1 MLLAGREPI
10 REIHNIMM
18 ETLKQFFGERFK
30 EGEPLKNHTTFKIG
44 GPAKYFVMVKTAEE
58 IKMAIAAA
66 KGENIPYAIIGGGS
80 NLLVSDSGYDGLV
93 IKISGGEVKFGTNE
107 AVVDAGYGLIRLIL
121 ECAKHNLSGLEFCIG
136 IPGTIGGAI
145 FGNAGAE
152 GRAVGELVKSV
163 ELLMPDGVIQ
173 TVPAE
178 WMQFSYRES
187 KVKNMD
193 AKERPIIIRATF
205 ALTPTDGAAAE
216 ATLKQK
222 MKERLEREPKAP
234 SAGCFF
240 KNIKFTDAE
249 REHIFDK
256 LQVPED
262 RRAKYAERNSV
273 PVAWLIE
280 DLGFKGKQIGGAK
293 VAEEHANFIVNTGN
307 ATADEVMQLVSFIK
321 MRARD
326 HREFQLEDEVQLLGF

>member
-1 MLLAGREPI
+1 MLDI
-10 REIHNIMM
+10 
-18 ETLKQFFGERFK
+18 LKQQFGERFK
-30 EGEPLKNHTTFKIG
+30 ENELLKNHTTFRIG
-44 GPAKYFVMVKTAEE
+44 GPAKYFVIVKNAEE
-58 IKMAIAAA
+58 VKAAIEAA
-66 KGENIPYAIIGGGS
+66 KKENIQYVVIGGGS
-80 NLLVSDSGYDGLV
+80 NILAADLGYDGLV
-93 IKISGGEVKFGTNE
+93 IKISGGGAQFGANE
-107 AVVDAGYGLIRLIL
+107 AVVDAGYGLIRFIL

-136 IPGTIGGAI
+136 IPGTIGGALY
-145 FGNAGAE
+145 GNAGAE

-178 WMQFSYRES
+178 WMQFTYRES

-216 ATLKQK
+216 AVLKKK
-222 MKERLEREPKAP
+222 MVERLAKEPKAP

-240 KNIKFTDAE
+240 KNIKFSAAG
-249 REHIFDK
+249 REHIFEK
-256 LQVPED
+256 LQVPAD
-262 RRAKYAERNSV
+262 RREKYAERNSV

-293 VAEEHANFIVNTGN
+293 VADEHANFIVNAGN

-326 HREFQLEDEVQLLGF
+326 ERGFQLEDEVQLIGF

>member
-1 MLLAGREPI
+1 
-10 REIHNIMM
+10 M

-30 EGEPLKNHTTFKIG
+30 EGELLKNHTTFKIG
-44 GPAKYFVMVKTAEE
+44 GPAKYFVIAKTAEE
-58 IKMAIAAA
+58 IKTAIAAA
-66 KGENIPYAIIGGGS
+66 EKENIQHTVIGGGS
-80 NLLVSDSGYDGLV
+80 NLLVSDGGYDGLV
-93 IKISGGEVKFGTNE
+93 IKISGGEIKFGADE

-121 ECAKHNLSGLEFCIG
+121 ECAKHNLGGLEFAIG

-152 GRAVGELVKSV
+152 NRAVGELVKSV
-163 ELLMPDGVIQ
+163 ELLMPNGEIQ
-173 TVPAE
+173 TVPNE
-178 WMQFSYRES
+178 WMQFTYRES
-187 KVKNMD
+187 KLKNMD

-205 ALTPTDGAAAE
+205 SLSPVDGAAAE
-216 ATLKQK
+216 AVLKQK
-222 MKERLEREPKAP
+222 MIERLGKEPKAP

-240 KNIKFTDAE
+240 KNIKFSDAD
-249 REHIFDK
+249 REHIFNK
-256 LQVPED
+256 LQVPAD
-262 RRAKYAERNSV
+262 RREKYAERNSV

-293 VAEEHANFIVNTGN
+293 VADEHANFIVNTGN